1 MHFLSPLPVAFD
13 RKLVS
18 VIPVTVGTQPPLVTP
33 GITCYKFNVDISNS
47 GKKGP
52 VSPAF
57 LPELLVST
65 LGL

>member
-1 MHFLSPLPVAFD
+1 MKGVEKVPLA
-13 RKLVS
+13 RA
-18 VIPVTVGTQPPLVTP
+18 PPLTCNMVKLVTP